1 MGWYSGRD
9 FKFGLGPGGRGMNRP
24 ASADVDPPLPAQ
36 ATCPEYTPPAAAP
49 LGAPSPLR

>member
-9 FKFGLGPGGRGMNRP
+9 FKFGLGPGGRGMSRP
-24 ASADVDPPLPAQ
+24 ASADVDPHCQLRPPVLI
-36 ATCPEYTPPAAAP
+36 TTPAAAP